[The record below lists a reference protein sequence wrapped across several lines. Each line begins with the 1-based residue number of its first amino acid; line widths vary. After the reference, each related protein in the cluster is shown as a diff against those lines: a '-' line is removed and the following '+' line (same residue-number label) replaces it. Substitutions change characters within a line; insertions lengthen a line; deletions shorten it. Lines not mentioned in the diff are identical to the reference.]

1 MTTFDP
7 MIIPALVTAVVACV
21 WDLRTR
27 RIPNDVTFGSA
38 LIALA
43 VATVIGGAT
52 GLVWALAGWGL
63 GLLLFFPLFALRGMG
78 AGDVKLLA
86 AFGAWLGPGAIVWVA
101 LYSAIAGGVLA
112 IAVALARGY
121 LGRAFSNLRLLLTH
135 WRVMGI
141 RPVASISLETTN
153 GPRLAYALPML
164 TGLVVALWLR

>member
-43 VATVIGGAT
+43 VATVTGGAT
-52 GLVWALAGWGL
+52 GLLWALAGWGL

-86 AFGAWLGPGAIVWVA
+86 ALGAWLGPGVIVWVA
-101 LYSAIAGGVLA
+101 LYCAIAGGVMA
-112 IAVALARGY
+112 IVVALARGY
-121 LGRAFSNLRLLLTH
+121 LRHALSNLHLLLMQ
-135 WRVMGI
+135 WRVMGV
-141 RPVASISLETTN
+141 RPVDSLSLDTAQ